1 MSCERCVTDSVG
13 RTLASTACVEEFL
26 SVEARLGLAD
36 RFVRVEDLAAAVLAA
51 SFAGH
56 RPVAVTKDTLAL
68 EQLPPSAVD
77 TMRELL
83 DLAGQQAR
91 GAWWLPE
98 TALVKAGPLNL
109 PAYFAAGPRW
119 AASAAAL
126 DTARVD
132 LGANRDALACW
143 ALLVPLADTL
153 VAPLNLRGP
162 LSGALEPEAREAAWF
177 TVRARYSELG
187 LLTEP
192 VQAALTVLVPG
203 NGWSR
208 LTSAQ
213 QTGAKQALVHAL
225 AGAVTGATVARW
237 RVTQLRPLLDRY
249 YTKAKRGQPTA
260 RAVLTKALQPA
271 FAAFFAGDW
280 LSFLDYLNEQP
291 ARDEQIVTTLPEP
304 RLYVQASAKVEQIAA
319 QKSLPVDEVAR
330 MLASYLGTD
339 EIRSPIEQR
348 AAVLRRYWEAFDAAH
363 AGQRTGQP
371 PLLGLVCDPWLV
383 PGPDTPFCRPADER
397 LLPSRLLGDIER
409 LWRGETSAR
418 SPQRIVSTLFPRAR
432 MAEAFGP
439 ALRFWHE
446 VALTAWFICEGPYA
460 RTDLDGMAG
469 YYAPQSDTLAGLG
482 TPIPPELFTDLKAAK
497 SWLGPPQPIATH
509 HQQSTLGD
517 GITLDFSYSSG
528 ERRDGFEILRDIITR
543 HRRAWAERHLETAL
557 RRAWEDGLRVVAREL
572 NRAIA
577 SRGKPPT
584 VKQFARVAAPVA
596 NTWFGG
602 DLSALYVAVGEK
614 APPAQERVHLLPY
627 DLVDFGNRLFHALG
641 GHFIPD
647 SAASSD
653 PAYAK
658 SADLIRLI
666 RKAPNFVQLEE
677 LLGRRPTPG
686 EFNAHYYTWAQD
698 ITYDRYAAT
707 ITRLHQELPK
717 VRPEAS

>member
-1 MSCERCVTDSVG
+1 MTDTDRAG
-13 RTLASTACVEEFL
+13 RTLASTASVQEFL
-26 SVEARLGLAD
+26 SVEAGLGLTD
-36 RFVRVEDLAAAVLAA
+36 RFAPVEDLATTVLAA
-51 SFAGH
+51 SFAGSP
-56 RPVAVTKDTLAL
+56 PVTVTRETLAL
-68 EQLPPSAVD
+68 QQLPPSAME

-98 TALVKAGPLNL
+98 SALVKAGPVNL
-109 PAYFAAGPRW
+109 PAYFSTGPRW
-119 AASAAAL
+119 ASSAAAL
-126 DTARVD
+126 DSARVD
-132 LGANRDALACW
+132 LAANRDVLACW

-162 LSGALEPEAREAAWF
+162 QSGALAPEARDAAWS

-192 VQAALTVLVPG
+192 VQAALAVLVPG

-208 LTSAQ
+208 LTSTQ
-213 QTGAKQALVHAL
+213 QIIAKQALVHAL
-225 AGAVTGATVARW
+225 AGAVNGITVARW

-249 YTKAKRGQPTA
+249 YTKATRGQPTA

-271 FAAFFAGDW
+271 LAAFFAGDW
-280 LSFLDYLNEQP
+280 LAFLDYLGEQP

-304 RLYVQASAKVEQIAA
+304 RLYVQASAKVERIAA
-319 QKSLPVDEVAR
+319 QKNLPADEVAR

-348 AAVLRRYWEAFDAAH
+348 TAVLRRYWEAFDAAH
-363 AGQRTGQP
+363 AGQRTGRAS
-371 PLLGLVCDPWLV
+371 LLGLVCEPWLI

-397 LLPSRLLGDIER
+397 ILPSRLLGDIEH
-409 LWRGETSAR
+409 LWRGEITAR
-418 SPQRIVSTLFPRAR
+418 YPQRIVSTLFPRAR

-446 VALTAWFICEGPYA
+446 VTLTAWFICEGPYA

-469 YYAPQSDTLAGLG
+469 YYAAQVEALAGLG
-482 TPIPPELFTDLKAAK
+482 TPIPLELFADLKAAT
-497 SWLGPPQPIATH
+497 SRLGPPRPIVTH
-509 HQQSTLGD
+509 HQQSTLAHGV
-517 GITLDFSYSSG
+517 TLDFSYSSG
-528 ERRDGFEILRDIITR
+528 ERRDGFEILRDIITQ
-543 HRRAWAERHLETAL
+543 HRRTWAERHLETAL
-557 RRAWEDGLRVVAREL
+557 RHAWEDALRDVAREL

-602 DLSALYVAVGEK
+602 DLNALYVALGEK

-627 DLVDFGNRLFHALG
+627 DLVDFGNRLFDALG

-647 SAASSD
+647 SAASAD
-653 PAYAK
+653 PAYTN
-658 SADLIRLI
+658 SSLLTRLI
-666 RKAPNFVQLEE
+666 THAPRFVQLEE
-677 LLGRRPTPG
+677 LLGRQPTPE
-686 EFNAHYYTWAQD
+686 EFRAHYYTWPQD
-698 ITYDRYAAT
+698 LTFDRYATT
-707 ITRLHQELPK
+707 ITRVRQELPK
-717 VRPEAS
+717 VRQETS